1 MEKHDTTNKPT
12 YQLSVKN
19 FQSIKNQT
27 VSFSGFNVICG
38 KSDMGKSALRRSIQ
52 TVLFNNWSKSFIRS
66 GEKSTLI
73 TLTKQ
78 QDNKTEFSISALK
91 SSTDNQ
97 FVINNQTYPKMGK
110 DAPSIPDHNFRQD
123 LNIATQLEPLYM
135 VSYKDTENTKI
146 LNNLFGIDILEQA
159 QYLCQLDLR
168 RTKQDNKYKTEQLNL
183 KEQEHE
189 KTQKQYQALNDILTK
204 HKDTQSQITH
214 LNQYT
219 TQQSQYLK
227 LKQEHIGIQRKLT
240 HMQSKL
246 DILKQYITLKDYVKL
261 SRTYKRLDIQNIS
274 TEKLLETISTYSTK
288 LHNLNEYIHGS
299 YKLNKA
305 MEQHSIS
312 QYRYRRIQGIATNLE
327 TLLEYTRAYETYN
340 KLKSNPKLS
349 ISFKSVQGIS
359 KLLEY
364 YRLRTSNNLAS
375 KQMRMQEIAEQLSNI
390 ELEVSKYK
398 CPTCG
403 NTITTHIGTHSNLT

>member
-27 VSFSGFNVICG
+27 ILFSGFSVICG

-66 GEKSTLI
+66 GQKSTLVE
-73 TLTKQ
+73 LTKQ

-110 DAPSIPDHNFRQD
+110 DTPSIPDHNFRQD
-123 LNIATQLEPLYM
+123 LNIATQLESLYM

-146 LNNLFGIDILEQA
+146 LNNLFGIDVLEQA

-183 KEQEHE
+183 KEQEHQ
-189 KTQKQYQALNDILTK
+189 KTQKQYQALNNILTK
-204 HKDTQSQITH
+204 HKETQYQISNLTQYQTYKQSNNQLNNKHITIQQSLQH
-214 LNQYT
+214 LT
-219 TQQSQYLK
+219 TQLN
-227 LKQEHIGIQRKLT
+227 
-240 HMQSKL
+240 
-246 DILKQYITLKDYVKL
+246 ILEQYITLTNYIKTT
-261 SRTYKRLDIQNIS
+261 RTYKRLDIHHTATQQLLDSIS
-274 TEKLLETISTYSTK
+274 KGSNHLNHLINYIINLKTY
-288 LHNLNEYIHGS
+288 N
-299 YKLNKA
+299 KLNNK
-305 MEQHSIS
+305 HIT
-312 QYRYRRIQGIATNLE
+312 IQQSYITLTNTTTSLKL
-327 TLLEYTRAYETYN
+327 LLEYLTQQQTYN
-340 KLKSNPKLS
+340 QLKSNPKLF
-349 ISFKSVQGIS
+349 ISFKKVQGIS

-364 YRLRTSNNLAS
+364 YRLRTGNNLAS
-375 KQMRMQEIAEQLSNI
+375 MRMRMQDITEQLSNI

-403 NTITTHIGTHSNLT
+403 NTITNHIGTHSNLA